1 MGDLPTSEASIL
13 PSAEVELD
21 LLQICVHMG
30 VLPTISERNTDNG
43 DVDDMHIANSR
54 GRSLQPG

>member
-21 LLQICVHMG
+21 LLQIHVHMG
-30 VLPTISERNTDNG
+30 VLPT
-43 DVDDMHIANSR
+43 SR
-54 GRSLQPG
+54 REIQIMGM